1 MCSEDDASLTS
12 KLHFWLGAGRMYL
25 TELLNKDTQ
34 NCEPFSE
41 VNSLKTLTDIAIQIT
56 NICMVYKKI
65 CNVQCLDGSSI
76 SIIAQV
82 IVNTIKKTHG
92 FYHN

>member
-1 MCSEDDASLTS
+1 MCSEDVAPLTS
-12 KLHFWLGAGRMYL
+12 QLHFGLGAGRMYP
-25 TELLNKDTQ
+25 TELLNKETQ
-34 NCEPFSE
+34 NRESFSE
-41 VNSLKTLTDIAIQIT
+41 VNSLKTLTEIAVQIT

-65 CNVQCLDGSSI
+65 CSVQRLDVT
-76 SIIAQV
+76 SIITQV